1 MKYLYI
7 LITNKEEIAED
18 TEYAKEAPKRKK
30 NIYRIAFF
38 YRMLEIKPSMRGLD

>member
-18 TEYAKEAPKRKK
+18 TEYAKEAPKE
-30 NIYRIAFF
+30 AFQ
-38 YRMLEIKPSMRGLD
+38 RGKEKIGLLFSTGC